1 MTFEEC
7 FEISPILLM
16 EGALGERLRRE
27 YHVRF
32 DSAIAMAALVED
44 PAGRRALG
52 EQWSQYR
59 EIARRH
65 GMPLLAT
72 TPPAGP
78 TAPVWNGRAG
88 GKN

>member
-1 MTFEEC
+1 M
-7 FEISPILLM
+7 LM
-16 EGALGERLRRE
+16 EGALGECLRRE

-32 DSAIAMAALVED
+32 DPAIDMAALVED

-52 EQWSQYR
+52 ELWSQYR

-72 TPPAGP
+72 TPTRRANRARMEWAG
-78 TAPVWNGRAG
+78 R